1 MDWNHVS
8 DEEDHQEE
16 QVQQKLQVSEVVV
29 PKDESINISEEEEA
43 ENVTYEEIHKLEL
56 HLKALKQ
63 TEY

>member
-16 QVQQKLQVSEVVV
+16 QVQQKLQVSEVV